1 MEGVINNHPF
11 FGLNFKIKVF
21 LLVTICR
28 KTESKVEIFLREQK
42 IEYEGG
48 KQMVIRNIQDQLIGK
63 TPLAFSFHEA
73 IFNEQ
78 GHPVDYKLL
87 EINQS
92 FEKKFNLKRSEVMG
106 KYMTEWLLPT
116 DEMRKK
122 WLAPFAELMLTEGRL
137 EFDEML
143 ELNDRWYLLAAFVPY
158 PGYLIVLFR
167 DTTKLKKTELIL
179 AEKQLALKTS
189 RALVQNYFDNS
200 PGAIIIYEV
209 KGDGATGMDYIIRDV
224 NNACLQIEAWQ
235 KEAVLNQSLGTV
247 RAGVEDF
254 GIIGIFQ
261 QVWKTGK
268 TISYPAK
275 IYSHGE
281 EYRWFENIVFKL
293 PTGEI
298 VAVYSDV
305 TDKMLAQQKLVE
317 EKEKLKVTLYSIG
330 DGVIATDKWG
340 KVEMINQ
347 VAEDLT
353 GWKSDEARG
362 KALSTIFEIYN
373 EETGEV
379 CENPVDL
386 VLKTGRIVGLANHTV
401 LRSKDGVVRAIADS
415 AAPIKTHSGEILG
428 VILVFR
434 DVTEEKEKEERIKF
448 LSYRDALTGLYN
460 RAYFEEE
467 IQKLNTERQLPLT
480 IVMGDLDGLKLIN
493 DVFGHQKGDEALKR
507 LSKVFKDACR
517 SEDVIARWGGDEFV
531 ILLPKTSEEM
541 GQKICCRIK
550 DYCRGHIIEGT
561 EISISLGCA
570 TKTKVEENW
579 EEILKIAEE
588 NMYKNKLLGEKSYR
602 STVLASIK
610 HTLFLKS
617 CETEEHG
624 QRLAGFCRKIGTTM
638 GLPNSQLDEL
648 EVLAMLHDV
657 GKIAI
662 DNGILQKTSPLT
674 KAEWSVMKKHPEIG
688 YRIAQAVPDLLG
700 IADYILAH
708 HERWDGQGY
717 PRGLAGEDI
726 PLLAR
731 ILAVADAYDAMT
743 QNRPYRRALSADKAK
758 AELRKNAGTQFDPQ
772 IVKIFLDFLEKTV

>member
-1 MEGVINNHPF
+1 
-11 FGLNFKIKVF
+11 LTIKD
-21 LLVTICR
+21 
-28 KTESKVEIFLREQK
+28 
-42 IEYEGG
+42 
-48 KQMVIRNIQDQLIGK
+48 IQDQLIGK

-78 GHPVDYKLL
+78 GYPVDYKLL
-87 EINQS
+87 EINRS
-92 FEKKFNLKRSEVMG
+92 FEKKFKLQSSEIVGKR
-106 KYMTEWLLPT
+106 MTEWLLLT
-116 DEMRKK
+116 EETRKK
-122 WLAPFAELMLTEGRL
+122 WLPSFADLIQTEGRL

-143 ELNDRWYLLAAFVPY
+143 ELNNRWYLPAAFVPY

-167 DTTKLKKTELIL
+167 DTTKLKETELNL
-179 AEKQLALKTS
+179 AEKQLALQTS

-200 PGAIIIYEV
+200 PNAIIIYEV
-209 KGDGATGMDYIIRDV
+209 KGSGATGMDYIIRDA
-224 NNACLQIEAWQ
+224 NKSCMEIEGWQ
-235 KEAVLNQSLGTV
+235 KEKVLNQPLGLV
-247 RAGVEDF
+247 RPGVEGF
-254 GIIGIFQ
+254 GIIKIFQ
-261 QVWKTGK
+261 QVWETGK
-268 TISYPAK
+268 TVRYPAK
-275 IYSHGE
+275 VYSYEE
-281 EYRWFENIVFKL
+281 EYRWFENVVFKL
-293 PTGEI
+293 PAGEI

-330 DGVIATDKWG
+330 DGVIATDGWG

-353 GWKSDEARG
+353 GWKLDEARG
-362 KALSTIFEIYN
+362 KALTAIFEIYN
-373 EETGEV
+373 EDTGEL

-401 LRSKDGVVRAIADS
+401 LRSKDGTVRAIADS
-415 AAPIKTHSGEILG
+415 AAPIKNHLGEILG

-434 DVTEEKEKEERIKF
+434 DVTVEKEKEERIKF
-448 LSYRDALTGLYN
+448 LSYRDSLTGLYN

-467 IQKLNTERQLPLT
+467 IQRLNTERQLPLT

-493 DVFGHQKGDEALKR
+493 DVFGHQKGDEALKK
-507 LSKVFKDACR
+507 LSRVFRDACR
-517 SEDVIARWGGDEFV
+517 SEDIIARWGGDEFV

-541 GQKICCRIK
+541 GQQICCRIK

-579 EEILKIAEE
+579 EEVLKIAEE

-602 STVLASIK
+602 STILASIK

-624 QRLAGFCRKIGTTM
+624 QRLAGFCRKIGSTM
-638 GLPNSQLDEL
+638 GLPNSKLDEL
-648 EVLAMLHDV
+648 EVLAMLHDI

-662 DNGILQKTSPLT
+662 DNGILQKTSSLT
-674 KAEWSVMKKHPEIG
+674 EAEWSVMKKHPEIG

-708 HERWDGQGY
+708 HERWDGKGY
-717 PRGLAGEDI
+717 PRGLAGEEI

-731 ILAVADAYDAMT
+731 ILAVADAFDAMT
-743 QNRPYRRALSADKAK
+743 QDRPYRKALTTDQAK
-758 AELRKNAGTQFDPQ
+758 EELRKNAGTQFDPE
-772 IVKIFLDFLEKTV
+772 IVKVFLAYLERTIY